1 MPVFLV
7 MWQQQL
13 AEGRGGRGWER
24 GPGWVEYPTRD
35 VSPRARNCNSVL
47 QQKTRNGK
55 HLARTKDNRQSPRGL
70 EEATSN
76 AKEKKGSSRE
86 KKCNQSTLFGSV
98 VDNSY
103 VVKRSRSMIGVWQD
117 CMETE
122 RVGRWG
128 GDGGKETLPW
138 AGSRCLQ

>member
-1 MPVFLV
+1 M
-7 MWQQQL
+7 
-13 AEGRGGRGWER
+13 
-24 GPGWVEYPTRD
+24 
-35 VSPRARNCNSVL
+35 
-47 QQKTRNGK
+47 
-55 HLARTKDNRQSPRGL
+55 

-117 CMETE
+117 CMEME

-128 GDGGKETLPW
+128 AAVVKRLSSGQEADVY
-138 AGSRCLQ
+138 SR